1 MSNTINKKEIIK
13 QASVLGV
20 GIISILSITLS
31 IPVILTLIRYNKC
44 KDELDENNKKILQY
58 LRYSMTIITT
68 ILVTTLGRYFGQ
80 KLDLVIIGILSA
92 FIGFFN
98 YLITLN
104 LLKKESCSSVKDS
117 DSKFMKVMTTIN
129 VSLIPISIGALYFLS
144 NNRII
149 EV

>member
-1 MSNTINKKEIIK
+1 MANTVNKKEIIK
-13 QASVLGV
+13 QASMLGV
-20 GIISILSITLS
+20 GIVSIFSITLS
-31 IPVILTLIRYNKC
+31 IPVILTLIRFNSC
-44 KDELDENNKKILQY
+44 KDELDENKQRLLQY

-104 LLKKESCSSVKDS
+104 LLKKKTCSSVKDS
-117 DSKFMKVMTTIN
+117 DSKFMNVMTTIN

-144 NNRII
+144 KNRVI

>member
-1 MSNTINKKEIIK
+1 MANTVNKKEIIK
-13 QASVLGV
+13 QASMLGV
-20 GIISILSITLS
+20 GIVSIFSITLS
-31 IPVILTLIRYNKC
+31 IPVILTLIRFNSC
-44 KDELDENNKKILQY
+44 KDELDENKERLLQY

-80 KLDLVIIGILSA
+80 KLDLVIIGFLSA

-117 DSKFMKVMTTIN
+117 DSKFMNVMTTIN

-144 NNRII
+144 KNRVI